1 MDRGIPLLVLAGAV
15 AGAALAW
22 IIEHLRSRARL
33 QQREAVSAARLAAAE
48 TAAAAEQKLRADAER
63 KLDDAQRA
71 RADLDKRLAVAEE
84 RVIQA
89 RQLIDEQ
96 KAFIERSR
104 AEMENAFKALASDA
118 LQGSTDRFL
127 DLAEQRWTT
136 TREQA
141 AADLESRRLAIE
153 TLLAPLRET
162 LGRLEARTG
171 EIERT
176 REGAY
181 ASLSTQVQRLAEQAA
196 ALQERTT
203 TLATA
208 LRGSQVRG
216 RWGEVALRNIAEL
229 SGMAEHC
236 DFEEQATAG
245 DRKRPDMTVR
255 LPGGRF
261 IAVDSK
267 APLAAYLEV
276 TEAADEAT
284 REAALNRHVTALRA
298 HVRALAARDYAG
310 SLGGGVDLVVMFLPG
325 DPFLA
330 AAFARDPDLQ
340 IEALRARVLIATPTT
355 LVALLR
361 TVAIYWQQRAMA
373 ENAEEIARAAREL
386 YERAAK
392 FGHELADVGSG
403 LRRAIEAYNR
413 AVGSFEGRL
422 IPMGRRLED
431 MKVTEQVRRDLETPG
446 LIDQVPRELRQ

>member
-1 MDRGIPLLVLAGAV
+1 VDRGIPLLILAGAV

-33 QQREAVSAARLAAAE
+33 QRHEAVSAARLAAAE
-48 TAAAAEQKLRADAER
+48 TTAAAEQKLRADAER
-63 KLDDAQRA
+63 KLDDAQRS
-71 RADLDKRLAVAEE
+71 RAELDKQLAVAEE
-84 RVIQA
+84 RVAQA

-96 KAFIERSR
+96 RTFIERSR
-104 AEMENAFKALASDA
+104 AEMENAFKALATDA

-162 LGRLEARTG
+162 LGKLEARTG

-181 ASLSTQVQRLAEQAA
+181 ASLSTQVQRLAEETA

-203 TLATA
+203 SLATA

-229 SGMAEHC
+229 SGMTEHC
-236 DFEEQATAG
+236 DFEEQVAAG

-267 APLAAYLEV
+267 APLTAYLEA
-276 TEAADEAT
+276 TEAADEAA
-284 REAALNRHVTALRA
+284 RDAALRRHVTALRG
-298 HVRALAARDYAG
+298 HVRALRARDYAG

-340 IEALRARVLIATPTT
+340 IEALRERVLIATPTT

-373 ENAEEIARAAREL
+373 ENAEAIAETARDL

-392 FGHELADVGSG
+392 FGRELSDVGTG

-422 IPMGRRLED
+422 IPMGQKLKETKVAEQARRELES
-431 MKVTEQVRRDLETPG
+431 PG